1 MVAVSTLRS
10 KENAGLLK
18 KSLAILLLVMACLLS
33 GQVIADPYLGYFV
46 GDFDGR
52 HYRVNIDRVSATS
65 YDGILQIDDDRMQLD
80 ARRYGELMGGR
91 LADESQKIGFR
102 ARIEGNILIMETEDG
117 RRLVLRR
124 SQAE

>member
-1 MVAVSTLRS
+1 MP
-10 KENAGLLK
+10 G
-18 KSLAILLLVMACLLS
+18 
-33 GQVIADPYLGYFV
+33 
-46 GDFDGR
+46 
-52 HYRVNIDRVSATS
+52 
-65 YDGILQIDDDRMQLD
+65 LD

-91 LADESQKIGFR
+91 LADEAQQIGFR